1 MSNHDNRSQ
10 GSQEAEEFDRFMFET
25 NNPRLFDEGNGAGGV
40 GGGFDDDDDDYDD
53 EDDEFELNRLAEEEE
68 LDSFIF
74 DEDGEGDFDESGR
87 APDVNPY
94 GDPDD

>member
-10 GSQEAEEFDRFMFET
+10 GSQEAEEFDRFMFEV
-25 NNPRLFDEGNGAGGV
+25 NNPRLFDEGSGAGGV

-68 LDSFIF
+68 LDSFVF
-74 DEDGEGDFDESGR
+74 DEYGEGDFDESGR

-94 GDPDD
+94 GDPDY

>member
-1 MSNHDNRSQ
+1 MSEHDNHNQ
-10 GSQEAEEFDRFMFET
+10 GSQEAEGFDRFMFET
-25 NNPRLFDEGNGAGGV
+25 NNTRLFDEGNGAGGV

-53 EDDEFELNRLAEEEE
+53 EDEEFELNRQAEEEE

>member
-10 GSQEAEEFDRFMFET
+10 GSQEAEEFDRFMFEV

-53 EDDEFELNRLAEEEE
+53 EDEEFELNRQAEEEE

>member
-53 EDDEFELNRLAEEEE
+53 EDEEFELNRQAEEEE